1 MFTFTHGE
9 FLRFTI
15 LCCVDC
21 LVPKAGIEVQ
31 FFRKCVKY
39 LYIYIF
45 ICESISSEIRDDK
58 FFRNFP

>member
-21 LVPKAGIEVQ
+21 LVPKAGIEIQ
-31 FFRKCVKY
+31 FFWKCVKY
-39 LYIYIF
+39 LYIF
-45 ICESISSEIRDDK
+45 IHESISGEIRDGK
-58 FFRNFP
+58 FFRKFP